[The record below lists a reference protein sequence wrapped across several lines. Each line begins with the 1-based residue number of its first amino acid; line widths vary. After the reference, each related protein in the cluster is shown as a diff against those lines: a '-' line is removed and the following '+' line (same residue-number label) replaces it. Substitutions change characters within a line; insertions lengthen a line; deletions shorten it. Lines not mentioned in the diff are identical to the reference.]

1 MNTTS
6 TKNRI
11 DFSSL
16 FSPDDVLCRTELTA
30 RDDVIR
36 ELLTRLALNRGIGN
50 VNEAYNAIIAREES
64 QATTIAEGVAM
75 PHARLPGIGKLTV
88 AIATS
93 LAGIAFAGEQPAHLV
108 ILILAPVDAPAL
120 YLQALSSLARICSEK
135 NIPEAVAKLET
146 SEEVWKFFARG
157 GMVLPP
163 YVCAGDIMVRHPIA
177 IKDTDTLKS
186 AIDLLSGNN
195 LIDLPV
201 VDKDGELV
209 GSVSAYELL
218 RVCLPDYILWMDDL
232 SPIINFEPFAN
243 VLRNESNTWLAE
255 IMSRDYVVV
264 GEDEPA
270 IQVAKELTKNHSRQA
285 YVVRQKKLVGVI
297 TLQHFVSTVLRE

>member
-1 MNTTS
+1 MNSS
-6 TKNRI
+6 TPKARI

-16 FSPDDVLCRTELTA
+16 FSPEDVLCRTQLHT
-30 RDDVIR
+30 RDEVIR

-50 VNEAYNAIIAREES
+50 VNDAFKAVIAREET

-75 PHARLPGIGKLTV
+75 PHARLAGLTGLTV

-93 LAGIAFAGEQPAHLV
+93 IDGIAFAEDRRANLV

-120 YLQALSSLARICSEK
+120 YLQALSSLARICSDK
-135 NIPEAVAKLET
+135 DIPGAISKLE
-146 SEEVWKFFARG
+146 SAEEVWKFFARG

-163 YVCAGDIMVRHPIA
+163 YVCAGDIMVRHPVA
-177 IKDTDTLKS
+177 IRDTDTLKS
-186 AIDLLSGNN
+186 AIDLIAGND

-209 GSVSAYELL
+209 GSVSAHELL

-232 SPIINFEPFAN
+232 SPILNFEPFAN

-264 GEDEPA
+264 AEDEPA
-270 IQVAKELTKNHSRQA
+270 IQVAKELTKHHLGRA
-285 YVVRQKKLVGVI
+285 YVVRNKKLVGVI
-297 TLQHFVSTVLRE
+297 SLQHFVNTVLRE